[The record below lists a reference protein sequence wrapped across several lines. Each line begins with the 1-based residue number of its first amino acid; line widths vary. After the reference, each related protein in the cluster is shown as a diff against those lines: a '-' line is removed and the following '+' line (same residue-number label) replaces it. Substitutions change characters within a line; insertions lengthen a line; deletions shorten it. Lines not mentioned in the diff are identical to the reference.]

1 MLFEVLDDESLKVK
15 NRREGESGKWKF
27 NEGREEGSC
36 LFVKAASRFGHDG
49 VLRGSAADGASEGR
63 HGGAEAEGRRGFVD
77 ERGASDNVHST
88 PNAIVLERGFKRMF
102 GESSGRPARL
112 RGGRHALGGRGAAK
126 SDGGDACSYKHE

>member
-36 LFVKAASRFGHDG
+36 LFVKAASRFGHDR

-88 PNAIVLERGFKRMF
+88 PNAIVLKRGFKRMF
-102 GESSGRPARL
+102 GESRRRQRGCAAGGTRL
-112 RGGRHALGGRGAAK
+112 
-126 SDGGDACSYKHE
+126 GDEGLRKVTVACSYKHE